1 MKNVLFIFL
10 FTLSIISCKKETN
23 PEFSGNVTM
32 KINGNTTQMRIESVW
47 PFASNIVNIK
57 FSGENSIN
65 LNLIIQKTG
74 DIERNKNT
82 KFPFGITSGDNAGAS
97 LVTEGISGE
106 YVFVTSPKTLGV
118 EQGSVNISKW
128 TDNEVEGSFNFIAAG
143 QSKPD
148 VKVNVTE
155 GKFYVKRK

>member
-1 MKNVLFIFL
+1 MKNAFFLSVFIFL
-10 FTLSIISCKKETN
+10 LVSCKKETN
-23 PEFSGNVTM
+23 PEFSGNATM
-32 KINGNTTQMRIESVW
+32 KINGNATQMRIESVW
-47 PFASNIVNIK
+47 PFASNIVNVK

-65 LNLIIQKTG
+65 LNLTIQKTG

-82 KFPFGITSGDNAGAS
+82 NFPFGITSGDNAGAS

-128 TDNEVEGSFNFIAAG
+128 TDNEVEGSFNFIAVG
-143 QSKPD
+143 QSKTD